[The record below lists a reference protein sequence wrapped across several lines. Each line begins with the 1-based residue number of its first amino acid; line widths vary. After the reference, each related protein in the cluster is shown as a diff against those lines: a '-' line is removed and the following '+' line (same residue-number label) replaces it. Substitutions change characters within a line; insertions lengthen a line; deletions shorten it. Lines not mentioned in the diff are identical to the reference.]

1 LAGLGLRFSILP
13 VEVDESPLPGEA
25 APDLVLRLARA
36 KAAAADAGD
45 ALVLAADTIVA
56 LDGRPLG
63 KPAGARDAERMLAE
77 LSGRAH
83 DVFTGVALRD
93 TRGGRTAAAIE
104 RTIVHFAPLGGDE
117 IARYVASGE
126 PLDRAGAYAVQGL
139 AAMFVDSI
147 EGNYN
152 NVVGL
157 PLTTVRRLLRELG
170 HDWEEFR
177 APAGTAAP

>member
-1 LAGLGLRFSILP
+1 LLAGLGLRFSVLP

-25 APDLVLRLARA
+25 PEDMVLRVARA
-36 KAAAADAGD
+36 KAAVISAHD

-63 KPAGARDAERMLAE
+63 KPADAAGARQMLAA
-77 LSGRAH
+77 LSGRTH

-93 TRGGRTAAAIE
+93 TRGDRTAAAVE
-104 RTIVHFAPLGGDE
+104 RTLVRFAPLAADE
-117 IARYVASGE
+117 IARYVATGE

-177 APAGTAAP
+177 AQS